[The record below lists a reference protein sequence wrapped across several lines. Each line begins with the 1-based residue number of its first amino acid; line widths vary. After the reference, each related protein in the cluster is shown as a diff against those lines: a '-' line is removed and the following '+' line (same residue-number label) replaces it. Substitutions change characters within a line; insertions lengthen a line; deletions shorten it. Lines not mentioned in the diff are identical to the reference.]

1 MYHILSIYKMTMR
14 DGVGSRGE
22 LIQVSIVRIGSVAVA
37 GSNCNNT
44 AVLCENSVSQMLSN
58 WSYIQQMDTID
69 VIYLLYKDGTSIYS
83 SFDSRNA
90 A

>member
-44 AVLCENSVSQMLSN
+44 
-58 WSYIQQMDTID
+58 IQATSKLISTIYGQIFD
-69 VIYLLYKDGTSIYS
+69 HYKLRNTVYDISII
-83 SFDSRNA
+83 
-90 A
+90 